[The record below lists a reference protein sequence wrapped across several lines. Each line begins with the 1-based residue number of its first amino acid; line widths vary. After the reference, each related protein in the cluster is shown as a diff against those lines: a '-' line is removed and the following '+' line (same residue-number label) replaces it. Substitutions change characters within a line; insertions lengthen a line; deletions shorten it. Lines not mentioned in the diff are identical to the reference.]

1 MTRIAGFLVGS
12 AMAIT
17 AMLIVLGIPRFQ
29 SSEPESIPQL
39 EPEQK
44 PKQEQEQEP
53 KQEQELELELESESE
68 LEPIALKSLPEPDVL
83 QVDTPPEVAQ
93 PIVALAEP
101 FTMESQWHS
110 FWSPFGSQIAANGFV
125 SRLEAVTGYDYRVVK
140 IRTGVYE
147 VTFAYSD
154 EEERLSK
161 LSVIAS
167 ATGLELPDS

>member
-44 PKQEQEQEP
+44 PKQER
-53 KQEQELELELESESE
+53 ELESE
-68 LEPIALKSLPEPDVL
+68 LDPIALKSSPEPDVL